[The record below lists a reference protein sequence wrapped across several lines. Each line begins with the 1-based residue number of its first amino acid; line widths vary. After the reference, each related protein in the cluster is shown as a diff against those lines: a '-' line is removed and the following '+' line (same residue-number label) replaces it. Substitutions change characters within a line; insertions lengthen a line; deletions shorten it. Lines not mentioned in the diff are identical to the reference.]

1 VRRGETLGGIA
12 RRYQT
17 TARVLRQLNNLRG
30 NLIRAG
36 HYLIIPIPARA
47 GGGQQNALRGVAAN
61 GDKSI
66 HTVRSGESLWFL
78 SRRYG
83 TTVRQLCHWN
93 NISPR
98 ALLQPGQQIIVVYG
112 PSSSI
117 VPVSLHTLTGPGT
130 VTKPRKITYR
140 VRSTKPRKITYR
152 VRRGDS
158 LYRISRRF
166 RVTIGQL
173 RQWNNIKS
181 NQYLQ
186 PGQKLTLYVTL
197 TADSERS

>member
-1 VRRGETLGGIA
+1 
-12 RRYQT
+12 
-17 TARVLRQLNNLRG
+17 
-30 NLIRAG
+30 
-36 HYLIIPIPARA
+36 
-47 GGGQQNALRGVAAN
+47 
-61 GDKSI
+61 
-66 HTVRSGESLWFL
+66 
-78 SRRYG
+78 
-83 TTVRQLCHWN
+83 VRQLCHWN

-98 ALLQPGQQIIVVYG
+98 ALLQPGQQLIVVYG

-117 VPVSLHTLTGPGT
+117 VPVSLHTLTVPGM
-130 VTKPRKITYR
+130 VAKPQ
-140 VRSTKPRKITYR
+140 KITYR

-166 RVTIGQL
+166 RVTIRQL
-173 RQWNNIKS
+173 RQWNNIKR